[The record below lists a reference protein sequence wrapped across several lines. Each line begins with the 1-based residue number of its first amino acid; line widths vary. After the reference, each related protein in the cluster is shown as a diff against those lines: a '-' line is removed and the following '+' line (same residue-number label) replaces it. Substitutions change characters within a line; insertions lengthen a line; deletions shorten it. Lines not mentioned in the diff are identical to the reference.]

1 MREQPRDIHT
11 YRHTYRRNQN
21 IILDVYI
28 RLNIRIVTPIN
39 KTHIISP
46 LLFILVLEALSRE
59 FRTGVPWELLYAD
72 DLVIIA
78 ETYKGCIDRL
88 KEWKA
93 GMEQKGLRVN
103 MPKTKILISGVGLD
117 VLKDSGWFPC
127 TVCSKGEGAN
137 SILCTGY
144 HLCVHK
150 GCSGTCS
157 GLIAVTGLYVQ
168 DAAVRPCPLIAVHL
182 CLD

>member
-1 MREQPRDIHT
+1 ML
-11 YRHTYRRNQN
+11 YY
-21 IILDVYI
+21 VYTH
-28 RLNIRIVTPIN
+28 LNIRIVTPIN

-127 TVCSKGEGAN
+127 
-137 SILCTGY
+137 
-144 HLCVHK
+144 
-150 GCSGTCS
+150 
-157 GLIAVTGLYVQ
+157 
-168 DAAVRPCPLIAVHL
+168 
-182 CLD
+182 